1 MSSNQAFPSLY
12 AASHLTT
19 AARIEARVTLTRVD
33 TISCK

>member
-1 MSSNQAFPSLY
+1 MSSNQAFPALY
-12 AASHLTT
+12 TACHLTT